1 MVKTIK
7 QVPAAKSNY
16 TKGRGGHAIS
26 MIVIHTQQGSEHG
39 TEAWFADPHAHAS
52 AHYGISFAGDVS
64 QFVDDADTAWHAGNS
79 HVNHESVGIELEG
92 QTDAPNFT
100 PEMMAALTELIN
112 ELCAKYNI
120 PKDRQH
126 IIGHCEVPDPN
137 HEGKFGGANN
147 HKDPGPAFP
156 FSELMAA
163 LTPASV
169 S

>member
-64 QFVDDADTAWHAGNS
+64 QFVDDADTAWHAGNAVINKIS
-79 HVNHESVGIELEG
+79 IAVELEG
-92 QTDAPNFT
+92 FEEKGEFP
-100 PEMMAALTELIN
+100 PPMMAALAELVN
-112 ELCAKYNI
+112 ELCTKYSI
-120 PKDRQH
+120 PVDRAH
-126 IIGHCEVPDPN
+126 IIGHAEVPDPN
-137 HEGKFGGANN
+137 HPGKFGGANN
-147 HKDPGPAFP
+147 HTDPGPAFP